1 MIQISHISKS
11 FDRQAVLNDISLR
24 IPRGQIV
31 CLLGPS
37 GSGKTTLIRIILGAI
52 PADSGEVRI
61 ADTIVPNRPLLSR
74 IGFMPQQDALYEN
87 LSAIDNLAFFAG
99 LYGIDRKTFR
109 QRADEAL
116 QLVGLEADRDK
127 LVAKFSGGMK
137 KRLSLGV
144 ATLHNPDVLLLDE
157 PTVGIDPV
165 LRRSIWQQFA
175 QWRAE
180 GKTLLVSTHVMDEVN
195 ECDQAALINHGRLIA
210 YDTIDNLLQS
220 TQSGHIE
227 ELFIRA
233 STYESLTL
241 THTQATQERPAHA
254 GADARGALPHHEPY
268 LPAVRR
274 FGLPP
279 RGGDLRYAFVV
290 HGATDYL
297 CRGKDTARH
306 CPREHMARK
315 RFRRCHRLG

>member
-11 FDRQAVLNDISLR
+11 FDKQCVLNDISLR

-61 ADTIVPNRPLLSR
+61 ADTIVPNRALLSR

-109 QRADEAL
+109 RRAEEAL
-116 QLVGLEADRDK
+116 LLVGLEADRNK

-137 KRLSLGV
+137 KRLSLAV
-144 ATLHNPDVLLLDE
+144 ATLNNPDVLLLDE

-165 LRRSIWQQFA
+165 LRRSIWQQFDH
-175 QWRAE
+175 WRAE

-233 STYESLTL
+233 
-241 THTQATQERPAHA
+241 
-254 GADARGALPHHEPY
+254 
-268 LPAVRR
+268 
-274 FGLPP
+274 
-279 RGGDLRYAFVV
+279 
-290 HGATDYL
+290 
-297 CRGKDTARH
+297 
-306 CPREHMARK
+306 
-315 RFRRCHRLG
+315 

>member
-109 QRADEAL
+109 QRAEEAL
-116 QLVGLEADRDK
+116 LLVGLEADRDK

-137 KRLSLGV
+137 KRLSLAV
-144 ATLHNPDVLLLDE
+144 ATLNNPDVLLLDE

-165 LRRSIWQQFA
+165 LRRSIWQQFDH
-175 QWRAE
+175 WRAE

-195 ECDQAALINHGRLIA
+195 ECDQAALINHGQLIA

-233 STYESLTL
+233 
-241 THTQATQERPAHA
+241 
-254 GADARGALPHHEPY
+254 
-268 LPAVRR
+268 
-274 FGLPP
+274 
-279 RGGDLRYAFVV
+279 
-290 HGATDYL
+290 
-297 CRGKDTARH
+297 
-306 CPREHMARK
+306 
-315 RFRRCHRLG
+315 

>member
-61 ADTIVPNRPLLSR
+61 ADTIVPNRPLLSL

-116 QLVGLEADRDK
+116 QLVGLEADRNK

-137 KRLSLGV
+137 KRLSLAV
-144 ATLHNPDVLLLDE
+144 ATLNNPEVLLLDE

-165 LRRSIWQQFA
+165 LRHSIWQQFA

-233 STYESLTL
+233 
-241 THTQATQERPAHA
+241 
-254 GADARGALPHHEPY
+254 
-268 LPAVRR
+268 
-274 FGLPP
+274 
-279 RGGDLRYAFVV
+279 
-290 HGATDYL
+290 
-297 CRGKDTARH
+297 
-306 CPREHMARK
+306 
-315 RFRRCHRLG
+315 

>member
-99 LYGIDRKTFR
+99 VYGIDRKTFR
-109 QRADEAL
+109 RRAEEAL
-116 QLVGLEADRDK
+116 LLVGLEADRDK

-137 KRLSLGV
+137 KRLSLAV
-144 ATLHNPDVLLLDE
+144 ATLNNPDVLLLDE

-165 LRRSIWQQFA
+165 LRRSIWQQFD
-175 QWRAE
+175 QWRGE

-233 STYESLTL
+233 
-241 THTQATQERPAHA
+241 
-254 GADARGALPHHEPY
+254 
-268 LPAVRR
+268 
-274 FGLPP
+274 
-279 RGGDLRYAFVV
+279 
-290 HGATDYL
+290 
-297 CRGKDTARH
+297 
-306 CPREHMARK
+306 
-315 RFRRCHRLG
+315 

>member
-1 MIQISHISKS
+1 MGPNTKNMIDISHISKS
-11 FDRQAVLNDISLR
+11 FDRQAVLTDISLR

-109 QRADEAL
+109 WRAEEAL
-116 QLVGLEADRDK
+116 LLVGLEADRDK

-137 KRLSLGV
+137 KRLSLAV
-144 ATLHNPDVLLLDE
+144 ATLNNPDVLLLDE

-165 LRRSIWQQFA
+165 LRRSVWQQFD

-233 STYESLTL
+233 
-241 THTQATQERPAHA
+241 
-254 GADARGALPHHEPY
+254 
-268 LPAVRR
+268 
-274 FGLPP
+274 
-279 RGGDLRYAFVV
+279 
-290 HGATDYL
+290 
-297 CRGKDTARH
+297 
-306 CPREHMARK
+306 
-315 RFRRCHRLG
+315 

>member
-11 FDRQAVLNDISLR
+11 FDKQCVLNDISLH
-24 IPRGQIV
+24 IPQGKIV

-109 QRADEAL
+109 RRAEEAL
-116 QLVGLEADRDK
+116 LLVGLEADRDK

-137 KRLSLGV
+137 KRLSLAV
-144 ATLHNPDVLLLDE
+144 ATLNNPDVLLLDE

-165 LRRSIWQQFA
+165 LRRSIWQQFD
-175 QWRAE
+175 QWRTE

-233 STYESLTL
+233 
-241 THTQATQERPAHA
+241 
-254 GADARGALPHHEPY
+254 
-268 LPAVRR
+268 
-274 FGLPP
+274 
-279 RGGDLRYAFVV
+279 
-290 HGATDYL
+290 
-297 CRGKDTARH
+297 
-306 CPREHMARK
+306 
-315 RFRRCHRLG
+315 

>member
-11 FDRQAVLNDISLR
+11 FDKQCVLNDISLH
-24 IPRGQIV
+24 IPQGKIV

-109 QRADEAL
+109 QRAYEAL

-137 KRLSLGV
+137 KRLSLAV
-144 ATLHNPDVLLLDE
+144 ATLNNPEVLLLDE

-165 LRRSIWQQFA
+165 LRHSIWQQFD

-233 STYESLTL
+233 
-241 THTQATQERPAHA
+241 
-254 GADARGALPHHEPY
+254 
-268 LPAVRR
+268 
-274 FGLPP
+274 
-279 RGGDLRYAFVV
+279 
-290 HGATDYL
+290 
-297 CRGKDTARH
+297 
-306 CPREHMARK
+306 
-315 RFRRCHRLG
+315 

>member
-11 FDRQAVLNDISLR
+11 FDKQCVLNDISLH
-24 IPRGQIV
+24 IPQGKIV

-109 QRADEAL
+109 RRAEEAI

-137 KRLSLGV
+137 KRLSLAV
-144 ATLHNPDVLLLDE
+144 ATLNNPDVLLLDE

-175 QWRAE
+175 QWRTE

-210 YDTIDNLLQS
+210 YDTIDNLLHS

-227 ELFIRA
+227 ELFI
-233 STYESLTL
+233 
-241 THTQATQERPAHA
+241 HA
-254 GADARGALPHHEPY
+254 
-268 LPAVRR
+268 
-274 FGLPP
+274 
-279 RGGDLRYAFVV
+279 
-290 HGATDYL
+290 
-297 CRGKDTARH
+297 
-306 CPREHMARK
+306 
-315 RFRRCHRLG
+315 

>member
-52 PADSGEVRI
+52 PADSGEVLI
-61 ADTIVPNRPLLSR
+61 GDTIVPNRPLLSR

-137 KRLSLGV
+137 KRLSLAV
-144 ATLHNPDVLLLDE
+144 ATLNNPEVLLLDE

-195 ECDQAALINHGRLIA
+195 ECDQAALINHGQLIA
-210 YDTIDNLLQS
+210 YDSIDNLLQS

-233 STYESLTL
+233 
-241 THTQATQERPAHA
+241 
-254 GADARGALPHHEPY
+254 
-268 LPAVRR
+268 
-274 FGLPP
+274 
-279 RGGDLRYAFVV
+279 
-290 HGATDYL
+290 
-297 CRGKDTARH
+297 
-306 CPREHMARK
+306 
-315 RFRRCHRLG
+315 

>member
-11 FDRQAVLNDISLR
+11 FDKQCVLNDISLH
-24 IPRGQIV
+24 IPQGKIV

-137 KRLSLGV
+137 KRLSLAV
-144 ATLHNPDVLLLDE
+144 ATLNNPDVLLLDE
-157 PTVGIDPV
+157 PTVGIDPF

-227 ELFIRA
+227 ELFIR
-233 STYESLTL
+233 T
-241 THTQATQERPAHA
+241 
-254 GADARGALPHHEPY
+254 
-268 LPAVRR
+268 
-274 FGLPP
+274 
-279 RGGDLRYAFVV
+279 
-290 HGATDYL
+290 
-297 CRGKDTARH
+297 
-306 CPREHMARK
+306 
-315 RFRRCHRLG
+315 

>member
-109 QRADEAL
+109 RRAEEAL
-116 QLVGLEADRDK
+116 LLVGLEADRDK

-137 KRLSLGV
+137 KRLSLAV
-144 ATLHNPDVLLLDE
+144 ATLNNPEVLLLDE

-165 LRRSIWQQFA
+165 LRRSIWQQFD
-175 QWRAE
+175 QWRGE

-233 STYESLTL
+233 
-241 THTQATQERPAHA
+241 
-254 GADARGALPHHEPY
+254 
-268 LPAVRR
+268 
-274 FGLPP
+274 
-279 RGGDLRYAFVV
+279 
-290 HGATDYL
+290 
-297 CRGKDTARH
+297 
-306 CPREHMARK
+306 
-315 RFRRCHRLG
+315 

>member
-11 FDRQAVLNDISLR
+11 FDRQAVLTDISLR

-37 GSGKTTLIRIILGAI
+37 GSGKTTLIRTILGAI

-137 KRLSLGV
+137 KRLSLAM
-144 ATLHNPDVLLLDE
+144 ATLNNPDVLLLDE

-165 LRRSIWQQFA
+165 LRRSIWQQFD

-180 GKTLLVSTHVMDEVN
+180 GKTLLVSTHVLDEVN

-233 STYESLTL
+233 
-241 THTQATQERPAHA
+241 
-254 GADARGALPHHEPY
+254 
-268 LPAVRR
+268 
-274 FGLPP
+274 
-279 RGGDLRYAFVV
+279 
-290 HGATDYL
+290 
-297 CRGKDTARH
+297 
-306 CPREHMARK
+306 
-315 RFRRCHRLG
+315 

>member
-11 FDRQAVLNDISLR
+11 FDRQAVLTDISLR

-61 ADTIVPNRPLLSR
+61 ADTIVPNRPLLSL

-109 QRADEAL
+109 QRAEEAL
-116 QLVGLEADRDK
+116 LLVGLEADRDK

-137 KRLSLGV
+137 KRLSLAV
-144 ATLHNPDVLLLDE
+144 ATLNNPDVLLLDE

-165 LRRSIWQQFA
+165 LRRSIWQQFD

-180 GKTLLVSTHVMDEVN
+180 GKTLLVNTHVMDEVN

-220 TQSGHIE
+220 TQSGYIE

-233 STYESLTL
+233 
-241 THTQATQERPAHA
+241 
-254 GADARGALPHHEPY
+254 
-268 LPAVRR
+268 
-274 FGLPP
+274 
-279 RGGDLRYAFVV
+279 
-290 HGATDYL
+290 
-297 CRGKDTARH
+297 
-306 CPREHMARK
+306 
-315 RFRRCHRLG
+315 

>member
-11 FDRQAVLNDISLR
+11 FDHQAVLNDISLR

-61 ADTIVPNRPLLSR
+61 ADTIVPNRPLLLR

-109 QRADEAL
+109 QRAEEAL
-116 QLVGLEADRDK
+116 LLVGLEADRDK

-137 KRLSLGV
+137 KRLSLAV
-144 ATLHNPDVLLLDE
+144 ATLNNPDVLLLDE
-157 PTVGIDPV
+157 PTVGIDPF
-165 LRRSIWQQFA
+165 LHRSIWQQFD

-233 STYESLTL
+233 
-241 THTQATQERPAHA
+241 
-254 GADARGALPHHEPY
+254 
-268 LPAVRR
+268 
-274 FGLPP
+274 
-279 RGGDLRYAFVV
+279 
-290 HGATDYL
+290 
-297 CRGKDTARH
+297 
-306 CPREHMARK
+306 
-315 RFRRCHRLG
+315 

>member
-61 ADTIVPNRPLLSR
+61 ADTIVPNRQLLSR

-109 QRADEAL
+109 QRAEEAL
-116 QLVGLEADRDK
+116 LLVGLEADRDK

-137 KRLSLGV
+137 KRLSLAV
-144 ATLHNPDVLLLDE
+144 ATLNNPDVLLMDE

-165 LRRSIWQQFA
+165 LRSSIWQQFA

-233 STYESLTL
+233 
-241 THTQATQERPAHA
+241 
-254 GADARGALPHHEPY
+254 
-268 LPAVRR
+268 
-274 FGLPP
+274 
-279 RGGDLRYAFVV
+279 
-290 HGATDYL
+290 
-297 CRGKDTARH
+297 
-306 CPREHMARK
+306 
-315 RFRRCHRLG
+315 